1 VCSAVDVLNRYNL
14 LSNDLRAAM
23 AKYYESDITLM
34 MRDLL
39 KQNPHIEEEQKK
51 GRGLWWDKKLD
62 LDMLRRTALSKV
74 PQQAYVYQTETAQ
87 D

>member
-1 VCSAVDVLNRYNL
+1 
-14 LSNDLRAAM
+14 
-23 AKYYESDITLM
+23 

-74 PQQAYVYQTETAQ
+74 PQQAYVYQTKTAQ